1 MARVTAIAAGM
12 ASTVITTSE
21 RLTVRRLSD
30 EDVPFMAD
38 LHGRTEVTG
47 PLRMEPSTGIEE
59 ERARLHRWVDYF
71 GVAGDVGVWGI
82 DVGEGHLVGL
92 VLLKTLR
99 PQGDHDGYE
108 VGWRLHPDAWGHGYA
123 TEAAAAVMAM
133 ACTERNLDVV
143 YVVYVVYAVVEPMNS
158 RSRAVADRLGM
169 HPVGDL
175 VFDGVLHDLL
185 AGERP

>member
-108 VGWRLHPDAWGHGYA
+108 VGWRLHPDEWGHGYA
-123 TEAAAAVMAM
+123 TEAAGAVIGMAF
-133 ACTERNLDVV
+133 TDRNLDVV
-143 YVVYVVYAVVEPMNS
+143 YAVVKPTNAK
-158 RSRAVADRLGM
+158 SRAVADRLGM
-169 HPVGDL
+169 RPVGDL

-185 AGERP
+185 VTERP